1 MKSHLRISCVSSGPA
16 TVAPSSVSIV
26 SAPSSNVSA
35 PFELENWYSSIPETR
50 NFSETLH
57 CALGKRTGL
66 KYMLRQR
73 RDHKSSDT
81 WSDHSGASVDM
92 NHAIEEG
99 PEEEIGEHLPEEPIG
114 EERLS

>member
-1 MKSHLRISCVSSGPA
+1 VKTKNVPNVLKCKINLNFFSHNYGVPKRGGGGVP
-16 TVAPSSVSIV
+16 
-26 SAPSSNVSA
+26 
-35 PFELENWYSSIPETR
+35 
-50 NFSETLH
+50 H
-57 CALGKRTGL
+57 LGKIPTFSRFFWGGASL

-114 EERLS
+114 EECLS